1 MPVARVVALLLA
13 LAFVTTA
20 GCGRGGK
27 AVAAAEVVGE
37 VEGVVEVAR
46 QAPAASPTAAP
57 SDLKW
62 PSSIA
67 WQSWEQGVEQSRASG
82 KPILLVVYADW
93 CARCKELAPA
103 FDDPRMQA
111 LKSKAIMVRQNQD
124 TAPGWLTE
132 QFGAYGSYVPRVFFV
147 EPDGIVRA
155 DLVSGHPRFPYF
167 YAPVAL
173 DPLIANLRQIT
184 GG

>member
-1 MPVARVVALLLA
+1 MLLGLAAACDRGSDAAAAAQVVA
-13 LAFVTTA
+13 
-20 GCGRGGK
+20 
-27 AVAAAEVVGE
+27 
-37 VEGVVEVAR
+37 EVAS
-46 QAPAASPTAAP
+46 QAPAATPTPTAAP

-62 PSSIA
+62 PSSIP
-67 WQSWEQGVEQSRASG
+67 WQSWEQGVEQSHASG
-82 KPILLVVYADW
+82 KPIMLVVYADW

-103 FDDPRMQA
+103 FADPRVQA
-111 LKSKAIMVRQNQD
+111 LTSKTIMVRQNQD
-124 TAPGWLTE
+124 TAPGWLNE

-147 EPDGIVRA
+147 EPGNIVRA

-167 YAPVAL
+167 YAPIAL